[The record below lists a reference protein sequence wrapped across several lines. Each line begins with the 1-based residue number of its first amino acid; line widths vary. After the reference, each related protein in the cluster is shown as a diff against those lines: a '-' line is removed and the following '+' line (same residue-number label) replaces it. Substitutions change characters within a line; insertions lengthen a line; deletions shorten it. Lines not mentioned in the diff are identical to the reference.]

1 MYEKILVP
9 LDGSELSQLV
19 IPYVE
24 EVSRGVKSEIILL
37 RVSEEGEADGEEVR
51 RSYLE
56 RMAKSI
62 TAQVGLEE
70 NVIRCEIVRG
80 HPADEILS
88 YAEQK
93 KVDLIAMSTHG
104 RSGVSRWLLGSVAS
118 KVIGAASAPVLAV
131 RAKAQ
136 KTVAPEGWLKRK
148 IVVPLDGSK
157 LAELAI
163 RHVNYFAEVKGAEV
177 VLIRAYQEPEVPSD
191 RSAAIKPSWEEYR
204 KQVIAVSHDE
214 AANYLDAQKK
224 VLTEKKLRVG
234 TEVVMGDPAIEI
246 IKFVEGKDIDLL
258 ALTTHGRSGI
268 GKFLYGSVA
277 SKLIHTLPVPIL
289 LINARAQKSK
299 A

>member
-1 MYEKILVP
+1 
-9 LDGSELSQLV
+9 
-19 IPYVE
+19 
-24 EVSRGVKSEIILL
+24 
-37 RVSEEGEADGEEVR
+37 
-51 RSYLE
+51 LE
-56 RMAKSI
+56 RIARSI
-62 TAQVGLEE
+62 TAQEGLEG
-70 NVIRCEIVRG
+70 NAIRCEIVGG

-131 RAKAQ
+131 RAKAP
-136 KTVAPEGWLKRK
+136 KIVAPKGWLKRK

-157 LAELAI
+157 LAELAL
-163 RHVNYFAEVKGAEV
+163 RHVNYFAEAKGAEI

-204 KQVIAVSHDE
+204 KQVIAVSRDE

-224 VLTEKKLRVG
+224 VLVEKKLRVG
-234 TEVVMGDPAIEI
+234 TEIAMGDPAMEI
-246 IKFVEGKDIDLL
+246 IKFVEGKDIDLV

-277 SKLIHTLPVPIL
+277 AKLIHTLPVPIL